1 MNYFG
6 EYRDDLA
13 QSVMPK
19 PGASL
24 TLWLIERSGDEQRGG
39 SGKFVHS

>member
-13 QSVMPK
+13 QSVRPK
-19 PGASL
+19 PSAGL
-24 TLWLIERSGDEQRGG
+24 PLWLN
-39 SGKFVHS
+39 